1 MDGINFG
8 SYSDM
13 EEIVWM
19 KYFVCYIFSRE
30 SRVSPGFIFLSC
42 KTAGA
47 ERIYFS
53 VDILACFHAVNF
65 DTDFN

>member
-1 MDGINFG
+1 MD
-8 SYSDM
+8 
-13 EEIVWM
+13 EIFCLL
-19 KYFVCYIFSRE
+19 YFSRE
-30 SRVSPGFIFLSC
+30 SHTSPGFIFLSC

-53 VDILACFHAVNF
+53 VDIFACFHAVNF